1 MQHIAAVG
9 LGHDPI
15 HFYDDRAGDEVLS
28 SEVHPRAVPGPAPSD
43 EPADGESTADGGKN
57 QSRMIS
63 SYLQA
68 KEIP

>member
-1 MQHIAAVG
+1 
-9 LGHDPI
+9 
-15 HFYDDRAGDEVLS
+15 
-28 SEVHPRAVPGPAPSD
+28 VHPRAVPGPAPSD

-68 KEIP
+68 KELHEVTQSILYEEARA